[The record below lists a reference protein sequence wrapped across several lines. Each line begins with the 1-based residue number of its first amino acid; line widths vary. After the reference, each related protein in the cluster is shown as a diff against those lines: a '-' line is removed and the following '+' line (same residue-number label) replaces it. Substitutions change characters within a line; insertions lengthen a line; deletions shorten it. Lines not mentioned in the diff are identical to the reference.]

1 MKRALAIA
9 LCILMAASLFG
20 CASKSTGTPA
30 SYTYADTV
38 AWDGEYD
45 VVVVGFGGAGAVA
58 AKTAAE
64 AGVKVL
70 IVEKAPEGDEG
81 GNTRFCGQLFAY
93 GNNDYEATLAYYKG
107 LAAGRDV
114 PEKMLEVYAD
124 SISRMADILANEFG
138 ANRDEFVDWSTIPGV
153 NSMSPEYPEL
163 EGHEKIGLWTI
174 HQGVSDSYLWQ
185 LLRKN
190 VTDNAENIDVWFE
203 SPGTA
208 LIQDPESKTIL
219 GVEVERG
226 GETLNIK
233 AKNGVVLA
241 TGGFENNPVMV
252 ENYLGFVEYAPIGGL
267 YNTGDGIRMALDV
280 GADLWHMEVYEG
292 IGDLGAN
299 TFAVEP
305 GTRGKLMFFTKFTSG
320 ASILVAEDG
329 ARYLREDEVTRHGH
343 IYYGG
348 VFVNP
353 RYPDSSYVVFDQA
366 VLDAVVAAGTIAA
379 DDARILSATSVSE
392 LAEKTGVDADGL
404 AATIKK
410 YNGYA
415 ASGNDVELGRSAAS
429 MAAFA
434 GDKYYAIKM
443 IPNILNTQGGP
454 RRNENAEVLDRDGNP
469 IPHLY
474 SAGELGG
481 ITAFQYQGG
490 GNIAECIT
498 FGKIA
503 GTNAA
508 AAKTDTLPAYTPRT
522 AVTSTPT
529 YLPGVTTDIAPAAEE
544 PAPETAE
551 NEYIGKAEGMG
562 GPVTVK
568 VTMDGDAIAKVEV
581 ISHKETDGIGTKPI
595 DSLPALF
602 VGMKT
607 ADEVAAVDKVAGA
620 TITSNALKEAVADAL
635 SQVK

>member
-1 MKRALAIA
+1 
-9 LCILMAASLFG
+9 
-20 CASKSTGTPA
+20 
-30 SYTYADTV
+30 
-38 AWDGEYD
+38 
-45 VVVVGFGGAGAVA
+45 
-58 AKTAAE
+58 
-64 AGVKVL
+64 
-70 IVEKAPEGDEG
+70 
-81 GNTRFCGQLFAY
+81 
-93 GNNDYEATLAYYKG
+93 
-107 LAAGRDV
+107 
-114 PEKMLEVYAD
+114 MLEVYAD

-138 ANRDEFVDWSTIPGV
+138 ANRDEFVDWSSVPLIG
-153 NSMSPEYPEL
+153 SMSPEYPEF

-174 HQGVSDSYLWQ
+174 HQGISDSYLWQ

-190 VTDNAENIDVWFE
+190 VTDRAENIDVWFE
-203 SPGTA
+203 SPGTG

-219 GVEVERG
+219 GVEVEREG
-226 GETLNIK
+226 KTLNIR

-241 TGGFENNPVMV
+241 TGGFENNPSMV
-252 ENYLGFVEYAPIGGL
+252 ENYLGLAEYAPIGGL

-292 IGDLGAN
+292 LGDLGAN
-299 TFAVEP
+299 FFEVEP
-305 GTRGKLMFFTKFTSG
+305 GTRGKVLFFSKFTSG

-329 ARYLREDEVTRHGH
+329 ARYLKEDEVTRHGH
-343 IYYGG
+343 ISLGG
-348 VFVNP
+348 VWVNS
-353 RYPDSSYVVFDQA
+353 RYPKNSYIVFDQA

-379 DDARILSATSVSE
+379 DDTRILSAASVAE
-392 LAEKTGVDADGL
+392 LAEKTGINADGL

-410 YNGYA
+410 FNGYA
-415 ASGNDVELGRSAAS
+415 ASGNDAQLGRSAAS
-429 MAAFA
+429 MASFA

-481 ITAFQYQGG
+481 ITSFQYQGG

-508 AAKTDTLPAYTPRT
+508 AAKTDTLPAYAART

-529 YLPGVTTDIAPAAEE
+529 YLPGTTTDIAPVTEE

-595 DSLPALF
+595 DSMPEQF